1 MHIVVRQLHP
11 IFVGE
16 VSGVDAGRPLAAAV
30 VNEISAAIDRYAVL
44 VFRGQDL
51 DDERQLSFARL
62 FGEIEAPRSARPGT
76 KRRLRPEVSDI
87 SNLDENNRLRAA
99 DDPRRVDQLGKRLWH
114 TDGSFRR

>member
-51 DDERQLSFARL
+51 DDERQL
-62 FGEIEAPRSARPGT
+62 
-76 KRRLRPEVSDI
+76 RPEVSDI

-114 TDGSFRR
+114 TDGSFRRVPAAL